1 MDFTTMADSAIL
13 GVIGDRLKQE
23 RLNQNLTQ
31 TTLAE
36 MSAVGRIV
44 VQRTEAGKGCSL
56 RSFIRLLRTIGK
68 LDHLNALLPEPGVS
82 PIELARLSGRRRKEA
97 SGKRGRPSLRRRET

>member
-1 MDFTTMADSAIL
+1 MADSAIL
-13 GVIGDRLKQE
+13 GAIGDRLKQE

-31 TTLAE
+31 TALAE

-56 RSFIRLLRTIGK
+56 RSFIHLLRTLGK

-97 SGKRGRPSLRRRET
+97 SGERGRPSLRRRET